1 MSPDRD
7 VTRIVRSWLS
17 EDRHEDADRVL
28 NTVLDE
34 LDTTPQRRSWWS
46 ARRFPIM
53 NSAMRI
59 GLAAAAVVVV
69 VFLGYQFLSGPNVGG
84 PSPVETPTLSPVPTA
99 TPEATP
105 AAFVFPDPGP
115 LAIGRHPLTI
125 QGVPLSFSLPTSGW
139 SVDINGF
146 ILKDTAVAADQ
157 AAFLFNSPVNIYS
170 DPCAKTPLSPP
181 AGPSAAD
188 LAAAISTAHGT
199 DATEPSDVTVG
210 GRAAKYVVL
219 TVPEDSGCFGE
230 DPIHF
235 YLWYNDCAGNPSV
248 NAENCYRYATAA
260 GDTMRL
266 WIIDVDGARLSI
278 EAETRG
284 AAGPEVE
291 QEIQQIVDSIQF
303 E

>member
-7 VTRIVRSWLS
+7 VTRIVRSWLN

-28 NTVLDE
+28 NTVLAE

-46 ARRFPIM
+46 AWRFPIM
-53 NSAMRI
+53 NNVLRV
-59 GLAAAAVVVV
+59 GLVAAAVVIIAVIAIN
-69 VFLGYQFLSGPNVGG
+69 LLPGSPAPGG
-84 PSPVETPTLSPVPTA
+84 EPSVTPTPQPTA

-105 AAFVFPDPGP
+105 AAFVYPPAGP
-115 LAIGRHPLTI
+115 LAIGRHPLTV

-139 SVDINGF
+139 SVDVNGF
-146 ILKDTAVAADQ
+146 IIKDTAVAGTQ
-157 AAFLFNSPVNIYS
+157 PAFLFRSPVNIYS
-170 DPCAKTPLSPP
+170 DPCTQTPLSPP

-219 TVPEDSGCFGE
+219 TLPEDSGCFGE
-230 DPIHF
+230 DPNHF
-235 YLWYNDCAGNPSV
+235 YLWYNDCAGTPSV
-248 NAENCYRYATAA
+248 NAENCYRYGTAA
-260 GDTMRL
+260 GDTIRL
-266 WIIDVDGARLSI
+266 WIIDVDGARLVI
-278 EAETRG
+278 EAETRKS
-284 AAGPEVE
+284 ASSEVQ
-291 QEIQQIVDSIQF
+291 QELQQIVDSIQF